1 MCPIDRTAKV
11 WTMADETP
19 TPHSR
24 SDLSDRPADLVSVV
38 IPASQEAGTLPELLR
53 RVRAALRPHAR
64 SIEII
69 VVVPSPE
76 DPGAEIARADGATVI
91 VQMRPGYGGALKEGL
106 IAARGDYVITL
117 DADLSHPPEAI
128 ADIMAHRED
137 AGVVIASRYV
147 AGGDSSRMTAK
158 RAFLSR
164 ILNGVYR
171 RILAVP
177 VLDMS
182 SAFRGYQ
189 RRVIDGLTLESEKYD
204 VLEEILVQ
212 SYSLGWDVIEIP
224 FDYQP
229 RAGGRSQARVMGLVP
244 HFLSTLYRLWVM
256 RNGFASADYDSRA
269 YDSLVVPQRYWQRQR
284 FRIVT
289 RMAGSDPNRLD
300 IGCGSSRI
308 IQNAPESI
316 GLDVEQAKLRFLRKT
331 NSRLVRGSC
340 FDLPFADHSFSTI
353 VNSQMIEHVPYSAA
367 MFTELN
373 RVLKP
378 GGTLVIGTPDYG
390 RAAWRIT
397 EWIYSRLLPYAYADD
412 HITHYSRFRLTEELA
427 RAGFATIR
435 YEYILGGEL
444 VMQCVKRDE
453 GPANPLQPQIP
464 REAGNR

>member
-1 MCPIDRTAKV
+1 
-11 WTMADETP
+11 MADRAP
-19 TPHSR
+19 IPDPR
-24 SDLSDRPADLVSVV
+24 SDPPTKADLVSVV
-38 IPASQEAGTLPELLR
+38 IPASEEAGTLPELLR
-53 RVRAALRPHAR
+53 RVRAALASHAR

-69 VVVPSPE
+69 VVVPTPE
-76 DPGAEIARADGATVI
+76 DPGADIARADGAKVI

-106 IAARGDYVITL
+106 IEARGDYVITL

-158 RAFLSR
+158 RAFLSQ

-177 VLDMS
+177 ILDLS

-189 RRVIDGLTLESEKYD
+189 RRVIDGLSLESEKYD

-212 SYSLGWDVIEIP
+212 SYSLGWDVVEIP

-229 RAGGRSQARVMGLVP
+229 QSGGRSGAKFLGLVP
-244 HFLSTLYRLWVM
+244 NFLSTLYRLWVM

-269 YDSLVVPQRYWQRQR
+269 YDSLVVPQRYWQRRR
-284 FRIVT
+284 FQIVNE
-289 RMAGSDPNRLD
+289 MAGADKDRLD

-308 IQNAPESI
+308 IQNAPESVGMDI
-316 GLDVEQAKLRFLRKT
+316 EQAKLRFLRKT

-340 FDLPFADHSFSTI
+340 FHLPFADHTFSTI
-353 VNSQMIEHVPYSAA
+353 VNSQMIEHVPYAA
-367 MFTELN
+367 TMFTELN

-378 GGTLVIGTPDYG
+378 GGTMVIGTPDYG

-397 EWIYSRLLPYAYADD
+397 EWIYSRVLPYAYADD
-412 HITHYSRFRLTEELA
+412 HITHYTRYRLTEELA
-427 RAGFATIR
+427 RAGFATLR

-444 VMQCVKRDE
+444 VMLCVKREERRADSLHSE
-453 GPANPLQPQIP
+453 SPNSG
-464 REAGNR
+464 EAGVR

>member
-1 MCPIDRTAKV
+1 
-11 WTMADETP
+11 MAQRAP
-19 TPHSR
+19 TPHPDPSAK
-24 SDLSDRPADLVSVV
+24 PVDLVSVV
-38 IPASQEAGTLPELLR
+38 VPASEEAATLPELLR
-53 RVRAALRPHAR
+53 RVRAVLQVHAR
-64 SIEII
+64 STEII

-76 DPGAEIARADGATVI
+76 DPGAAIARADGAKVV

-106 IAARGDYVITL
+106 LAARGDYVITM

-128 ADIMAHRED
+128 ADIMAHRHE

-158 RAFLSR
+158 RALLSR

-189 RRVIDGLTLESEKYD
+189 RRVIDGLSLESEKYD

-212 SYSLGWDVIEIP
+212 SYSLGWNVVEIP

-229 RAGGRSQARVMGLVP
+229 LSGGRSGAKFLGLVP

-269 YDSLVVPQRYWQRQR
+269 YDSLVVPQRYWQRRR
-284 FRIVT
+284 FQIVT
-289 RMAGSDPNRLD
+289 EMAGADPDRLD
-300 IGCGSSRI
+300 VGCGSSRI
-308 IQNAPESI
+308 IQSAPESV
-316 GLDVEQAKLRFLRKT
+316 GMDVEQAKLRFLRKT
-331 NSRLVRGSC
+331 NSRLIRGSC
-340 FDLPFADHSFSTI
+340 FHLPFADHCFSTI
-353 VNSQMIEHVPYSAA
+353 VNSQMIEHVPYDAG

-373 RVLKP
+373 RVLKL
-378 GGTLVIGTPDYG
+378 GGTMVIGTPDYG
-390 RAAWRIT
+390 RAAWRII
-397 EWIYSRLLPYAYADD
+397 EWLYSRLLPYAYADD
-412 HITHYSRFRLTEELA
+412 HITHYTRYRLTEELA
-427 RAGFATIR
+427 RAGFATLR

-444 VMQCVKRDE
+444 IMQCVKRTECGADAASE
-453 GPANPLQPQIP
+453 ERPTP
-464 REAGNR
+464 E